1 MTKADTLVNCI
12 CCGQD
17 KPAWDYP
24 PGGHTC
30 TLCSM
35 LPVDQAVIKARG
47 TAQREFLF
55 VTQTKQG
62 RKQAR
67 INAKLEK
74 YKTTGK
80 RCTACHHLKPAE
92 AYNACE
98 PQPDGLQPICRA
110 CNQVRAQLVK
120 EPGGLALWHAV
131 RDGLRKSSPEGK

>member
-1 MTKADTLVNCI
+1 MIKTKYCL
-12 CCGQD
+12 CCGLD
-17 KPAWDYP
+17 KPANQYAIDSEVCIQ
-24 PGGHTC
+24 C
-30 TLCSM
+30 TSM
-35 LPVDQAVIKARG
+35 PASQAVLMVRE
-47 TAQREFLF
+47 TMQREQHIALH
-55 VTQTKQG
+55 TRQG

-74 YKTTGK
+74 YKVTGK

-92 AYNACE
+92 AYNACA

>member
-1 MTKADTLVNCI
+1 MTKPETLIYCP
-12 CCGQD
+12 CCGKD
-17 KPAWDYP
+17 KPSWDYA
-24 PGGHTC
+24 PGGYTC

-35 LPVDQAVIKARG
+35 LPGDQAAIITRETVRRENLVIS
-47 TAQREFLF
+47 
-55 VTQTKQG
+55 QTRHG

-74 YKTTGK
+74 YKVAGK
-80 RCTACHHLKPAE
+80 RCTACHHLKQAE
-92 AYNACE
+92 AYNACA

-120 EPGGLALWHAV
+120 DPGGLALWHAV

>member
-1 MTKADTLVNCI
+1 
-12 CCGQD
+12 
-17 KPAWDYP
+17 
-24 PGGHTC
+24 
-30 TLCSM
+30 M